1 MKYFDTRTLETLSES
16 DIEERYEEYA
26 YWLSLDGECTAVC
39 FEQWL
44 NTALEKG
51 DYEEIVE

>member
-1 MKYFDTRTLETLSES
+1 MKYFDTKTLETLSES

-26 YWLSLDGECTAVC
+26 YWLSFDGECTAVC